1 MTRKH
6 SPPVATDG
14 PVTKGLKWH
23 PKGQYSEPRSKSL
36 PKREAGKGVGASQ
49 DNGTSNRSLKDIVA
63 PQPSYQHWVRFLT
76 HASWAAVV
84 SLLVMFAVNKSGLAP
99 ITGPCKP
106 CPSANSVTNTHSA
119 TTSPTSLSRETD
131 SSSSLLGSHTT
142 PAASKILM
150 DCIQPPQKRS
160 IVSAAS
166 GACACITITV
176 TVVCNNPII
185 TS

>member
-23 PKGQYSEPRSKSL
+23 PEGQYSEPRSQSL
-36 PKREAGKGVGASQ
+36 PKREAGKGVGALQ
-49 DNGTSNRSLKDIVA
+49 DNGTSNHSLKDIVA
-63 PQPSYQHWVRFLT
+63 PQPNYQHRFLT
-76 HASWAAVV
+76 LALWAAVV

-106 CPSANSVTNTHSA
+106 CPSANSVINTHGA
-119 TTSPTSLSRETD
+119 TTSPASLSRETD
-131 SSSSLLGSHTT
+131 SSSSPLGSHPIT
-142 PAASKILM
+142 AASDYLM
-150 DCIQPPQKRS
+150 NCALPPQDRS
-160 IVSAAS
+160 LVSAALS
-166 GACACITITV
+166 ACACLTVTV
-176 TVVCNNPII
+176 TVVCNKLEF